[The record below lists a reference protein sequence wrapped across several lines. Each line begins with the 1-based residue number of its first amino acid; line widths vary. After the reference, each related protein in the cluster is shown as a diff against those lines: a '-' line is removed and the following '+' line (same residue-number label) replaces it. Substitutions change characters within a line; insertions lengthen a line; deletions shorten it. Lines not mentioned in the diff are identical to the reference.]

1 MDWDKLQKGH
11 GPCEGTCHVLL
22 LGWVKPPCQRDVGMT
37 SCRAALQEGTWG
49 MRHFGGWSTRCTGRC
64 GVSCVC
70 MARRGEGKGKVLLLS
85 ANPKWESTGKTKSD
99 LSQRST
105 VKGNGKQENF
115 RGNNRKKL
123 FLNFILRVVKPLERS
138 WSSLRN

>member
-1 MDWDKLQKGH
+1 
-11 GPCEGTCHVLL
+11 
-22 LGWVKPPCQRDVGMT
+22 
-37 SCRAALQEGTWG
+37 
-49 MRHFGGWSTRCTGRC
+49 
-64 GVSCVC
+64 

-123 FLNFILRVVKPLERS
+123 FINFILREVKPSERS
-138 WSSLRN
+138 WSSLRS